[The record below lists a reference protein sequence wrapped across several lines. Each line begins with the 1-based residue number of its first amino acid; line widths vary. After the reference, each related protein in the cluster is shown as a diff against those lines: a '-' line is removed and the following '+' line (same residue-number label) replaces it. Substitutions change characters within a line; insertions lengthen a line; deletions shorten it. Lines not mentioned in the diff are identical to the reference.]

1 MRFINTST
9 LKFEERELTLGL
21 VYAILSHRWG
31 TDEVSYQDWLDD
43 KKRDGPG
50 YTKIIEFCRLA
61 NGRGYKIAWVDTC
74 M

>member
-1 MRFINTST
+1 M
-9 LKFEERELTLGL
+9 TLGL
-21 VYAILSHRWG
+21 VYMYAILSHRWG

-50 YTKIIEFCRLA
+50 YTKIVEFCNLA
-61 NGRGYKIAWVDTC
+61 NYRGCHLAWIDTC